1 MNRVLAADIA
11 DLNRLV
17 EIDSEVIGHS
27 SRREIIKRA
36 IENGQCLIAKEE
48 EEIAG
53 FLIHDT
59 SFFECAFISLV
70 IVSPSKRRRGFASLL
85 IDYMVS
91 SSATEKIFSST
102 NRSNTGMQKVFHSN
116 GFVESGMV
124 ENLDEGDPE
133 VIYFKKRTMVS

>member
-17 EIDSEVIGHS
+17 EIDSEVIDNS

-59 SFFECAFISLV
+59 SFFECAFISLI
-70 IVSPSKRRRGFASLL
+70 IVSPSKRRRGIASLL
-85 IDYMVS
+85 IDYMVR
-91 SSATEKIFSST
+91 SSATEKVFSST
-102 NRSNTGMQKVFHSN
+102 NQSNSDMHKVFHSN
-116 GFVESGMV
+116 GFIESGIV
-124 ENLDEGDPE
+124 ENLDDGDPE